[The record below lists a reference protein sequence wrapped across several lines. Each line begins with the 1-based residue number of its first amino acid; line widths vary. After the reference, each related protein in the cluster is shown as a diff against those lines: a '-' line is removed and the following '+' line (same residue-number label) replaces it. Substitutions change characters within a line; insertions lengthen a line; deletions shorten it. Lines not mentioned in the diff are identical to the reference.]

1 MMNDE
6 TRKQDEKRQ
15 TRKKYAPRG
24 ERTQTMMAFKLD
36 NDLKGW
42 VNEQLNKGRYICNL
56 IRKDMMERKLR
67 HLERETDEDERPSDR
82 TDYEV

>member
-1 MMNDE
+1 M
-6 TRKQDEKRQ
+6 TVQASKQDEKRQ

-36 NDLKGW
+36 NDLKRW
-42 VNEQLNKGRYICNL
+42 VDEQLNKGRYICNL

-67 HLERETDEDERPSDR
+67 HLERETDEDERPSDK